1 MSTKI
6 TLISPPDI
14 YQNGN
19 YSLLLIDI
27 DEKEQESISSWLG
40 RSITKESLNVYY
52 YQGEPNV
59 PWLLHALSCA
69 DSKYIN
75 LNNTSAVSSYLA
87 GYILSKPSVYYTT
100 KDTNLALLY
109 NHINLN
115 RVNNCEE
122 FLERVFSGKN

>member
-14 YQNGN
+14 YQNNN

-40 RSITKESLNVYY
+40 RNITKESLNVYY

-75 LNNTSAVSSYLA
+75 LNNTSAVYNIRIFCGGTMQQYSHF
-87 GYILSKPSVYYTT
+87 
-100 KDTNLALLY
+100 ALY
-109 NHINLN
+109 GIK
-115 RVNNCEE
+115 V
-122 FLERVFSGKN
+122 